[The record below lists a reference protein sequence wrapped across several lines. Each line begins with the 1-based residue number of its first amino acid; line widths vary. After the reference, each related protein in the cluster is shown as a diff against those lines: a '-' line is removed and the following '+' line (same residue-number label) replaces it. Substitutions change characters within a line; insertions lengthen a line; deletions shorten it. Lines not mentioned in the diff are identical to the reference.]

1 MSIPNI
7 ASRAPNTPIT
17 PSTTPVVAMRPKQQ
31 QVAPA
36 LASRPAPITKIITSK
51 EWVLPPRPKPGRKP
65 SADTPATKRKAQN
78 RAAQRAFR
86 ERRAN
91 RVSELETQILEL
103 EREKSIKEGILT
115 NTVKG
120 LQKENDSLKKS
131 MADMKAMMEQI
142 QRQLNSQQQQ
152 QQQLSRSSS
161 QASTPKSVQQS
172 QFRTVQPMQKR
183 RRNTSSVSPTSTG
196 GSNPPTPQSQSHSDE
211 LTEAASMMINFKNN
225 SRAGSLSA
233 ATSPLSFPST
243 QTPRSQQSSSSNHR
257 RSSSFSYPQ
266 LSPVAQVPTL
276 KPIASNNTP
285 AQSPAPVQAVKSE
298 AQTSNDDDDSCGI
311 CTKDECICETLGLKE
326 KTTPMPTLKDAFSFE
341 DFKPLAAVP
350 LRKRSR
356 AKEQGEVDFTN
367 KFKKFKSLP
376 RFKRDSNTST
386 TSSLEV
392 ENNGNDM
399 LFKSPSMSL
408 SLNDESEPTIIR
420 TGASISGATDTGKG
434 DNFES
439 VISPE
444 DQCGFC
450 SDDTPCVCR
459 EIAKQKEMLQQK
471 DNMLTNQINE
481 APASAIVEEEEAEEV
496 EAEKEKLEQI
506 SQCTGNPGTCRQC
519 QTDPMST
526 LFCTT
531 IASKAE
537 NEGSVSKKLPTESS
551 SRSGTITPVESKS
564 NNRSLLS
571 SSSSASVSELLS
583 TKMRNQSPSTNTS
596 NSSMLPTP
604 PDLGANRSNSIIL
617 PHPTNLELSNPNKH
631 FIPCAD
637 AYKTLS
643 RHHNFPKAGFNSIIS
658 NLNTNGMFVEVES
671 VVNCL
676 RELDR
681 KFGSN

>member
-7 ASRAPNTPIT
+7 ASRSPNTPIT
-17 PSTTPVVAMRPKQQ
+17 PSTTPVVAMKPKQQ

-131 MADMKAMMEQI
+131 MADMKVMMEQI

-152 QQQLSRSSS
+152 QQQSSRSSS

-172 QFRTVQPMQKR
+172 QFRTIQPMQKR
-183 RRNTSSVSPTSTG
+183 RRTSSVSPTSTG

-211 LTEAASMMINFKNN
+211 LTEAASMMMNFKNN

-233 ATSPLSFPST
+233 ATSPLSFPT
-243 QTPRSQQSSSSNHR
+243 AQTPRSQQSSSSHHR

-266 LSPVAQVPTL
+266 LSPVTQVPSL
-276 KPIASNNTP
+276 KPIPANTP
-285 AQSPAPVQAVKSE
+285 TQSSAPVHAVTASE
-298 AQTSNDDDDSCGI
+298 LLTVNDHDDSCGI

-326 KTTPMPTLKDAFSFE
+326 KTTTMPTLRDSFSFE

-350 LRKRSR
+350 LKKRSR
-356 AKEQGEVDFTN
+356 SKEQGEVDFTN

-376 RFKRDSNTST
+376 RFKRDSSTST
-386 TSSLEV
+386 ASSL

-420 TGASISGATDTGKG
+420 SGASISRATNSGKG

-471 DNMLTNQINE
+471 DSMLTSQINE
-481 APASAIVEEEEAEEV
+481 APASAIVEEEDAEEV

-531 IASKAE
+531 IAAKAE
-537 NEGSVSKKLPTESS
+537 NEGSVSKESPTESV
-551 SRSGTITPVESKS
+551 SRSGTITPVEPKG
-564 NNRSLLS
+564 NNRSLPS

-604 PDLGANRSNSIIL
+604 PDLGVNRSNSIIL